1 MARSLRRLHVT
12 VVAHNW
18 GTLRGLSAY
27 LSRAGI
33 TTTGTRFLEQLMD
46 LVPPWTAAVVLF
58 PDEFK
63 LPAVLDALAGLREGR
78 PSALPILVTQDWKDF
93 EKFLVTPGA
102 WSPLV
107 VAKPVWAWMILD
119 AIRARLADAPD
130 RDLN

>member
-12 VVAHNW
+12 VLAHNW

-27 LSRAGI
+27 LNRAGI
-33 TTTGTRFLEQLMD
+33 TTTGTRFIEQLME

-63 LPAVLDALAGLREGR
+63 LSAVLDALAGLREDR
-78 PSALPILVTQDWKDF
+78 PGALPILVTQDSRDF
-93 EKFLVTPGA
+93 EQLLISPGA
-102 WSPLV
+102 RSPLV